1 MTFEKKVILDT
12 CALLW
17 LVSANSRLSKEALFT
32 IENAGIAFISP
43 ISAWEISLK
52 AAHGALDL
60 PLTPEEW
67 FNKAIK
73 QHNLTVSSLD
83 LEILFTANKLPWH
96 HRDPADRFIIATAI
110 REKAC
115 IITADPIFRKYGV
128 KTIC

>member
-1 MTFEKKVILDT
+1 MTFEKRIILDT
-12 CALLW
+12 CAILW
-17 LVSANSRLSKEALFT
+17 LASGNSRLSKEALDT
-32 IENAGIAFISP
+32 IEHTTTAFISP

-52 AAHGALDL
+52 TANGALHL
-60 PLTPEEW
+60 PLSPEEW

-73 QHNLTVSSLD
+73 QHNLTFSSLD
-83 LEILFTANKLPWH
+83 TEILFAANRLPWH

-110 REKAC
+110 RENAC